1 MGNLRLT
8 QHLLGTVSVLGLAF
22 GAGTIGSGAM
32 AQDLTDALPLETQD
46 EEFLGTVELGQGK
59 REVQVG
65 TAVPLTVINQE
76 EIDDRQAGTIAE
88 LIDSVPGVA
97 LVNGSRPEG
106 SGINIRGFGA
116 NGTYGT
122 DQKVAIVID
131 GVTTGSEEIYR
142 IGTQLFTDPSLYKSV
157 SVIRGTVGTFEFG
170 SGIVGGVVQ
179 FETKDASDFT
189 GGEIGLR
196 FRQTLGYSS
205 NGEGYHSSSII
216 AWQPMENFEVLLNY
230 TKRDTDA
237 YKDGDGNL
245 IQYTATEPYSGLA
258 KIKYSFG
265 DANEHGLTFSY
276 QKTATDEF
284 DAPYDAFNVV
294 NFGNVNRQTES
305 EIATLKYEY
314 NPVDNDLIDLT
325 VQYSYSDI
333 YIESEPTNPGG
344 FADYL
349 LDGDHDYT
357 IDKLTVKN
365 AMFLQTGAASH
376 DLRFGVEWISKDR
389 LESQISPTS
398 GSVSVPGGTDERF
411 ALFIVDDIDMGNNW
425 TISPA
430 LRWEDQSIKGAAT
443 YQGDRYDNSAL
454 MGGISAR
461 YEFDSGLAVFASA
474 AYTESLPILDDL
486 NNASYMTQPE
496 KSKTYEIGASYA
508 TSSVFT
514 GDDSLQVKANI
525 FVTDLWDVT
534 SYSGISEVDSN
545 GLELELTYA
554 MDNGLYVDLNAAY
567 GDYESL
573 SSAGVT
579 ADWNNAPA
587 NSARLTV
594 GKRIGEA
601 WDLSWEQV
609 MAENGNR
616 NQGGY
621 GVSHLR
627 ATYRPQSGVL
637 QGTEVR
643 LGIENAFDRQYKPNL
658 ATEFA
663 TGRNFKLTLAK
674 TF

>member
-1 MGNLRLT
+1 MGKFRLT
-8 QHLLGTVSVLGLAF
+8 QHLLGTVSILGL
-22 GAGTIGSGAM
+22 TLGSGAL
-32 AQDLTDALPLETQD
+32 AQDLLEELPPEVQG
-46 EEFLGTVELGQGK
+46 EGFLGTIELGQGK

-65 TAVPLTVINQE
+65 TAEALTVINQDD
-76 EIDDRQAGTIAE
+76 IDDRQAGTIAE

-131 GVTTGSEEIYR
+131 GATTGSEEIYR
-142 IGTQLFTDPSLYKSV
+142 VGTQLFTDPSLYKSV
-157 SVIRGTVGTFEFG
+157 SVNRGTVGSFEFG
-170 SGIVGGVVQ
+170 SGIIGGVVS

-205 NGEGYHSSSII
+205 NGAGYHSSSII
-216 AWQPMENFEVLLNY
+216 AWQPMENLEVLLNY

-258 KIKYSFG
+258 KIKYTFG
-265 DANEHGLTFSY
+265 DAGEHGLTFSY
-276 QKTATDEF
+276 QKTSTEEF

-314 NPVDNDLIDLT
+314 NPVGNDLIDLT

-365 AMFLQTGAASH
+365 AMFFQTGAASH

-389 LESQISPTS
+389 LESQVDPVS
-398 GSVSVPGGTDERF
+398 GNVSVPGGRDERT
-411 ALFIVDDIDMGNNW
+411 ALFLVDDIDLGGHW

-430 LRWEDQSIKGAAT
+430 LRWESQKITGAGT
-443 YQGDRYDNSAL
+443 YAGDRYDNSAL

-461 YEFDSGLAVFASA
+461 YEFDSGVSVFASA

-486 NNASYMTQPE
+486 NNPTYMNQPE
-496 KSKTYEIGASYA
+496 KSTTYEFGAAYA
-508 TSSVFT
+508 SSGVFA
-514 GDDSLQVKANI
+514 GDDSLQVKANV
-525 FVTDLWDVT
+525 FFTRLWDVT
-534 SYSGISEVDSN
+534 SYSGIGAVESH
-545 GLELELTYA
+545 GLEVEMTYA
-554 MDNGLYVDLNAAY
+554 MENGTYFDLNTAY
-567 GDYESL
+567 GDYDAL
-573 SSAGVT
+573 QSSGLWGQW
-579 ADWNNAPA
+579 DNAPA

-594 GKRIGEA
+594 GKRLGEA

-609 MAENGNR
+609 VAENGSR
-616 NQGGY
+616 NYGGY
-621 GVSHLR
+621 GVSNLR
-627 ATYRPQSGVL
+627 ATYRPQSGAL
-637 QGTEVR
+637 QGAEIR

-658 ATEFA
+658 ATEYK

>member
-1 MGNLRLT
+1 
-8 QHLLGTVSVLGLAF
+8 
-22 GAGTIGSGAM
+22 
-32 AQDLTDALPLETQD
+32 
-46 EEFLGTVELGQGK
+46 
-59 REVQVG
+59 
-65 TAVPLTVINQE
+65 
-76 EIDDRQAGTIAE
+76 
-88 LIDSVPGVA
+88 
-97 LVNGSRPEG
+97 
-106 SGINIRGFGA
+106 
-116 NGTYGT
+116 
-122 DQKVAIVID
+122 
-131 GVTTGSEEIYR
+131 
-142 IGTQLFTDPSLYKSV
+142 
-157 SVIRGTVGTFEFG
+157 
-170 SGIVGGVVQ
+170 
-179 FETKDASDFT
+179 
-189 GGEIGLR
+189 
-196 FRQTLGYSS
+196 
-205 NGEGYHSSSII
+205 
-216 AWQPMENFEVLLNY
+216 
-230 TKRDTDA
+230 
-237 YKDGDGNL
+237 
-245 IQYTATEPYSGLA
+245 
-258 KIKYSFG
+258 
-265 DANEHGLTFSY
+265 
-276 QKTATDEF
+276 
-284 DAPYDAFNVV
+284 
-294 NFGNVNRQTES
+294 
-305 EIATLKYEY
+305 
-314 NPVDNDLIDLT
+314 
-325 VQYSYSDI
+325 
-333 YIESEPTNPGG
+333 
-344 FADYL
+344 
-349 LDGDHDYT
+349 
-357 IDKLTVKN
+357 
-365 AMFLQTGAASH
+365 
-376 DLRFGVEWISKDR
+376 
-389 LESQISPTS
+389 
-398 GSVSVPGGTDERF
+398 
-411 ALFIVDDIDMGNNW
+411 
-425 TISPA
+425 
-430 LRWEDQSIKGAAT
+430 
-443 YQGDRYDNSAL
+443 
-454 MGGISAR
+454 
-461 YEFDSGLAVFASA
+461 
-474 AYTESLPILDDL
+474 
-486 NNASYMTQPE
+486 MTQPE